1 MNVNGVELFL
11 LGRTLMKI
19 GEEAMPTEGIGDHST
34 GVRTVLIV
42 VSDLREHP
50 DSSVGE
56 IAKRTGLPQSAV
68 SAAVARLREAGSV
81 VTMTDPGDRRAPG
94 PAGPRSLRTGG
105 AGPFDV
111 YRGRPGRVARHR
123 RSRADPRDRRRARI
137 ARAVPEPHEV
147 HPAARMRSDP
157 PAGDGTS

>member
-1 MNVNGVELFL
+1 MNGVELFL

-81 VTMTDPGDRRAPG
+81 VTMTDPGDRRRLLVRRAPEVSERV
-94 PAGPRSLRTGG
+94 AQVRSTSIEDALG
-105 AGPFDV
+105 ASLGTDDPERIREIVDALESLA
-111 YRGRPGRVARHR
+111 RCLSPTRSTRRPG
-123 RSRADPRDRRRARI
+123 
-137 ARAVPEPHEV
+137 
-147 HPAARMRSDP
+147 
-157 PAGDGTS
+157 